1 MYISIYIYAHTL
13 TFIYMQIGV
22 HTHTRR
28 VLNGIT
34 LQSISMH
41 CTILYFAIYYTHTT
55 LSKTFILCY
64 AMQDQTTVDY
74 TTLTPDDMLGQT
86 VLYYLH
92 LLYYAIP
99 DYAVLYGILCYNQ
112 LYPGAMLQQSKT
124 VTYYEKDALYHTVLL
139 TILVYT
145 KLY

>member
-1 MYISIYIYAHTL
+1 MYISLYIYIYAHTL

-64 AMQDQTTVDY
+64 AMQD
-74 TTLTPDDMLGQT
+74 
-86 VLYYLH
+86 
-92 LLYYAIP
+92 
-99 DYAVLYGILCYNQ
+99 
-112 LYPGAMLQQSKT
+112 
-124 VTYYEKDALYHTVLL
+124 
-139 TILVYT
+139 
-145 KLY
+145 